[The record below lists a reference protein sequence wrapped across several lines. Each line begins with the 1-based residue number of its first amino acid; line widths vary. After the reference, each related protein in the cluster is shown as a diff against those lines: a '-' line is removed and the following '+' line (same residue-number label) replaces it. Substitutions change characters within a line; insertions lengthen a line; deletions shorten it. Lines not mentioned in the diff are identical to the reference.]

1 MKHFSPLAI
10 AMLCG
15 IPLIVLTG
23 LVWTGTV
30 ENFDHVWRQAALD
43 IDPPAAVSVWKGVTF
58 LGSGL
63 VVTTLTLA
71 VILALALLKQWF
83 CSLHIAFVMLGAVV
97 IESAMKWTVQRA
109 RPDAVIAYPMPTSF
123 SFPSGHA
130 LFATAFYGSFV
141 VIVLPRLTG
150 WARAVAWV
158 TLTTLVLAIG
168 ASRIFLGVHYPSDVI
183 AGFLAGALCIAVLQP
198 VKRIGK
204 THSKN
209 T

>member
-1 MKHFSPLAI
+1 MKHLSPLAI
-10 AMLCG
+10 AMLFG
-15 IPLIVLTG
+15 ITLIVLTG

-30 ENFDHVWRQAALD
+30 ENFDHVWRQAALN

-71 VILALALLKQWF
+71 VILALALLRQWF
-83 CSLHIAFVMLGAVV
+83 GSRYIAFVMLSAVAL
-97 IESAMKWTVQRA
+97 ETTMKWTVQRA
-109 RPDAVIAYPMPTSF
+109 RPDEVIAYPMPTSF

-130 LFATAFYGSFV
+130 LFATAFYGSFA

-150 WARAVAWV
+150 WARALAWV

-183 AGFLAGALCIAVLQP
+183 GGFLAGAVCISGLQSLRP
-198 VKRIGK
+198 
-204 THSKN
+204 TE
-209 T
+209 

>member
-1 MKHFSPLAI
+1 MKHLSPLAI
-10 AMLCG
+10 AMLFG
-15 IPLIVLTG
+15 ITLIVLTG

-30 ENFDHVWRQAALD
+30 ENFDHVWRQAALN

-71 VILALALLKQWF
+71 VILALALLRQWF
-83 CSLHIAFVMLGAVV
+83 GSRYIAFVMLSAVAL
-97 IESAMKWTVQRA
+97 ETTMKWTVQRA
-109 RPDAVIAYPMPTSF
+109 RPDEVIAYPMPTSF

-130 LFATAFYGSFV
+130 LFATAFYGSFA

-150 WARAVAWV
+150 WARVLAWV

-183 AGFLAGALCIAVLQP
+183 GGFLAGAVCISGLLSLRP
-198 VKRIGK
+198 
-204 THSKN
+204 TE
-209 T
+209 